1 MGLKRRAAEVIPR
14 RAGLAWKAR
23 PNRRKPKERKM
34 PSYNKVILMGN
45 ITRDVQLKQ
54 TSGNQSVVELGIAVN
69 RKYKLKDGTEKEE
82 VTFVDCECW
91 GPRAEVIAKYFS
103 KGKPIF
109 IEGRLKLDTWEDK
122 DGSKRS
128 KMRVMIEDFQFVE
141 GRSGGSGGGGG
152 DDGGYAPSRSSGGGA
167 RGGHSGG
174 GHSGIQ
180 EEEIPF

>member
-1 MGLKRRAAEVIPR
+1 
-14 RAGLAWKAR
+14 
-23 PNRRKPKERKM
+23 M
-34 PSYNKVILMGN
+34 PSYNKVLLMGN

-54 TSGNQSVVELGIAVN
+54 TSGNQSVVEIGVAVN
-69 RKYKLKDGTEKEE
+69 RKYKTKDGQEREE

-91 GPRAEVIAKYFS
+91 GPRAEVIAKYFT

-122 DGSKRS
+122 DGQKRS

-141 GRSGGSGGGGG
+141 GRGGGGGGGGG
-152 DDGGYAPSRSSGGGA
+152 DEGYAPSPSPSRSSGASGG
-167 RGGHSGG
+167 RG

-180 EEEIPF
+180 EEEIPFAM

>member
-1 MGLKRRAAEVIPR
+1 
-14 RAGLAWKAR
+14 
-23 PNRRKPKERKM
+23 M
-34 PSYNKVILMGN
+34 PSYNKVLLMGN

-54 TSGNQSVVELGIAVN
+54 TSGNQSVVEIGVAVN
-69 RKYKLKDGTEKEE
+69 RKYKTKDGQEREE

-91 GPRAEVIAKYFS
+91 GPRAEVIAKYFT

-122 DGSKRS
+122 DGQKRS

-141 GRSGGSGGGGG
+141 GRGGGGGGGGG
-152 DDGGYAPSRSSGGGA
+152 DEGYAPSRSSGGSAG
-167 RGGHSGG
+167 RG

-180 EEEIPF
+180 EEEIPFAM